1 MDNLDTISKIKKKD
15 LFEKQLQQLEKDII
29 VLSRKNI
36 IIDSSM

>member
-1 MDNLDTISKIKKKD
+1 MDNLDTISKIKKKEI
-15 LFEKQLQQLEKDII
+15 FEKQLSQLEKDII